1 LSHALPMEKKCSK
14 CEISK
19 PLEQFPNDPRCS
31 DGKRGTCKDC
41 RITQWIPEENE
52 LLICTKCNEEKHHSF
67 FANHGKQ
74 KPHECKL
81 CRNTRDRE
89 KRRLNNEEYNRKI
102 RERYERN
109 KEKINETRRKNLQ
122 KRRETDPHYRAM
134 MALHCRLYMAVQEK
148 TGKTM
153 ELVGCSKDDLLVHLE
168 SKFTEGMTWENYGKW
183 HIDHI
188 RPCASF
194 NLEDREEQ
202 KRCFHWTNLQ
212 PLWAQDNI
220 RKGAKFV

>member
-1 LSHALPMEKKCSK
+1 
-14 CEISK
+14 
-19 PLEQFPNDPRCS
+19 
-31 DGKRGTCKDC
+31 
-41 RITQWIPEENE
+41 
-52 LLICTKCNEEKHHSF
+52 
-67 FANHGKQ
+67 
-74 KPHECKL
+74 
-81 CRNTRDRE
+81 
-89 KRRLNNEEYNRKI
+89 
-102 RERYERN
+102 
-109 KEKINETRRKNLQ
+109 
-122 KRRETDPHYRAM
+122 
-134 MALHCRLYMAVQEK
+134 MAVQEK

-212 PLWAQDNI
+212 PLWAQYNI